1 LKKILND
8 FLTALTFLSRI
19 PVRVDKFTDFSTV
32 YFPPVGFVLGIILS
46 IFLVIFKSFFPPEIA
61 SFLLVIF
68 YIYLTGGV
76 HLDGT
81 ADFFD
86 GFFAG
91 RDRKKT
97 VEIMHDSNTGVFAV
111 IGLILIIYLKY
122 LLFSELYTVD
132 NLIFFLIF
140 PVLSRFILAVITA
153 QSEVAEGSVMA
164 EKLHSGA
171 EDRDVFTAGLLTIF
185 ILLILLVI
193 FGFNYITPILTAF
206 VTAILTAFFVAS
218 RASKKIGGLTGDV
231 YGTIVE
237 VSEIVILL
245 VFVIF

>member
-1 LKKILND
+1 
-8 FLTALTFLSRI
+8 
-19 PVRVDKFTDFSTV
+19 
-32 YFPPVGFVLGIILS
+32 
-46 IFLVIFKSFFPPEIA
+46 
-61 SFLLVIF
+61 
-68 YIYLTGGV
+68 
-76 HLDGT
+76 
-81 ADFFD
+81 
-86 GFFAG
+86 
-91 RDRKKT
+91 
-97 VEIMHDSNTGVFAV
+97 M
-111 IGLILIIYLKY
+111 
-122 LLFSELYTVD
+122 
-132 NLIFFLIF
+132 
-140 PVLSRFILAVITA
+140 AVITA

-206 VTAILTAFFVAS
+206 VSAVLTAFFVAGQ
-218 RASKKIGGLTGDV
+218 ASKKIGGLTGDV